1 MRNCQYISVQYV
13 FILDESLQLLWRG
26 VIAVANFHTLTYSVL
41 LTYLGQQLINDVS
54 ILTIKDTYIIHY

>member
-26 VIAVANFHTLTYSVL
+26 VIAVANFHTLTYSVP
-41 LTYLGQQLINDVS
+41 LTYLGIVR
-54 ILTIKDTYIIHY
+54 ILTSFITEIASYKA